1 MVLARQAAPQR
12 REYQLVAGD
21 AALDLVNTLD
31 WRFRE
36 SGALELL
43 TSYDDLLQFTEQGN
57 LLPGRQGRELRRT
70 VSPYAA
76 NHALEEAKGLREAL
90 SDLLYSGL
98 DGKSSSAASLKTL
111 ERFFRQAREQTRLI
125 RDGARLKW
133 DWAGAETKPEFPV
146 WLLTR
151 AASRLLLSENVR
163 SVRACDNP
171 ECRWLFLDTS
181 KNHTRRWCD
190 MKLCGNR
197 MKARRYKASHAA
209 D

>member
-1 MVLARQAAPQR
+1 MQSGPHERAF
-12 REYQLVAGD
+12 QLIAGD
-21 AALDLVNTLD
+21 PALDLVNSLD
-31 WRFRE
+31 WRFRD
-36 SGALELL
+36 SGPEEKIAG
-43 TSYDDLLQFTEQGN
+43 YDDLLHFAEQSR
-57 LLPGRQGRELRRT
+57 LLTPKLAKVLRRGT
-70 VSPYAA
+70 SVFSG
-76 NHALEEAKGLREAL
+76 NHVVEEARALREAL

-98 DGKSSSAASLKTL
+98 DRRNSSAASLQTL
-111 ERFFRQAREQTRLI
+111 ERFFRQAREQTRLV

-133 DWAGAETKPEFPV
+133 EWAGAEAKPEFPV

-151 AASRLLLSENVR
+151 AASRLLLSENVQQ
-163 SVRACDNP
+163 VRACANP
-171 ECRWLFLDTS
+171 ECRWLFMDTS